1 MGLTAYLAGVAGMAV
16 LQTVADD
23 PSVIAFLPD
32 WIEAITLPLVP
43 TALAG
48 RGWLQ
53 GQAHAAGRDL
63 PLTSDSFYRSHGRPR
78 SSPGRSGAFS
88 LFPQLMRTAG

>member
-1 MGLTAYLAGVAGMAV
+1 MHADPQISYSKPPVETKVKVMGLTAYLAGVAGMAV

-43 TALAG
+43 TALA
-48 RGWLQ
+48 
-53 GQAHAAGRDL
+53 AVAGFKAKHTPRPDL
-63 PLTSDSFYRSHGRPR
+63 PADQR
-78 SSPGRSGAFS
+78 
-88 LFPQLMRTAG
+88 